1 MASFLRILLRSN
13 IEQRGDLMSR
23 RLSVIITETDQYRMR
38 NAIPWGLTSRIM
50 RVLLLQTLDL
60 IERHGDVVLG
70 ALLSGQLT
78 ALDLIKKEVDTNG
91 SSGLKDNNIEPE

>member
-1 MASFLRILLRSN
+1 
-13 IEQRGDLMSR
+13 MSR

-60 IERHGDVVLG
+60 IEIHLETDKKKKKGYTERTKGTEEFGRTGIEVTEGRKGKTRDYISQYG
-70 ALLSGQLT
+70 RLLYPDGY
-78 ALDLIKKEVDTNG
+78 DT
-91 SSGLKDNNIEPE
+91 